1 MFRHYFAIVIISPLA
16 KLLKK
21 PGQSAGFFISAPRNG
36 RNRDAQHAR
45 KDPGLW
51 AALVPGCLP
60 INPNSMPPAC
70 LFLIAALRVVYGG
83 GTRRQMMLEGAL
95 CGLITLALV
104 PLLEWMGLPQ
114 GMATFAGGMVGFM
127 GVEKLRG
134 YSDMFMSR
142 KAQG

>member
-1 MFRHYFAIVIISPLA
+1 MAVDATPKPILF
-16 KLLKK
+16 LLDREFEDGQL
-21 PGQSAGFFISAPRNG
+21 PGQRFFCRHS
-36 RNRDAQHAR
+36 
-45 KDPGLW
+45 L
-51 AALVPGCLP
+51 L
-60 INPNSMPPAC
+60 
-70 LFLIAALRVVYGG
+70 
-83 GTRRQMMLEGAL
+83 LEGAL

-134 YSDMFMSR
+134 YSDVFMSR

>member
-1 MFRHYFAIVIISPLA
+1 M
-16 KLLKK
+16 
-21 PGQSAGFFISAPRNG
+21 APMPE
-36 RNRDAQHAR
+36 

-51 AALVPGCLP
+51 AAL
-60 INPNSMPPAC
+60 
-70 LFLIAALRVVYGG
+70 IAWVIAHQPQLYAAGLSVAIAVFRVMYGG
-83 GTRRQMMLEGAL
+83 GNRRQMLLEGAL

-104 PLLEWMGLPQ
+104 PLLEWMGLPP

-134 YSDMFMSR
+134 YSDLFLSR

>member
-1 MFRHYFAIVIISPLA
+1 MGHMTE
-16 KLLKK
+16 
-21 PGQSAGFFISAPRNG
+21 
-36 RNRDAQHAR
+36 

-51 AALVPGCLP
+51 AAL
-60 INPNSMPPAC
+60 
-70 LFLIAALRVVYGG
+70 IAWVIAHQPHLGAAGLSVAIAVLRVVYGEG
-83 GTRRQMMLEGAL
+83 NRRQVLLEGAL

-114 GMATFAGGMVGFM
+114 GMATFAGGAVGFM

-134 YSDMFMSR
+134 YSDQFLSR

>member
-1 MFRHYFAIVIISPLA
+1 MAHMPE
-16 KLLKK
+16 
-21 PGQSAGFFISAPRNG
+21 
-36 RNRDAQHAR
+36 

-51 AALVPGCLP
+51 AAL
-60 INPNSMPPAC
+60 
-70 LFLIAALRVVYGG
+70 IAWVIAHQPQLGAAGLSVAIAVFRVMYGG
-83 GTRRQMMLEGAL
+83 GNRRQMLLEGAL

-134 YSDMFMSR
+134 YSDLFLSR

>member
-1 MFRHYFAIVIISPLA
+1 MAHMSE
-16 KLLKK
+16 
-21 PGQSAGFFISAPRNG
+21 
-36 RNRDAQHAR
+36 

-51 AALVPGCLP
+51 AALITWVIAHQPQLSAAGL
-60 INPNSMPPAC
+60 SVV
-70 LFLIAALRVVYGG
+70 IAALRVVYGG

-104 PLLEWMGLPQ
+104 PLLAWMGLPQ

-127 GVEKLRG
+127 GVERLRS
-134 YSDMFMSR
+134 YSDLFLSR

>member
-1 MFRHYFAIVIISPLA
+1 MAHMPE
-16 KLLKK
+16 
-21 PGQSAGFFISAPRNG
+21 
-36 RNRDAQHAR
+36 

-51 AALVPGCLP
+51 AAL
-60 INPNSMPPAC
+60 
-70 LFLIAALRVVYGG
+70 IAWVFAHQPQLYAAGLSVAIAVLRVVYGG
-83 GTRRQMMLEGAL
+83 GTRRQMFLEGAL

-134 YSDMFMSR
+134 YSDLFLSR

>member
-1 MFRHYFAIVIISPLA
+1 MPNM
-16 KLLKK
+16 
-21 PGQSAGFFISAPRNG
+21 PE
-36 RNRDAQHAR
+36 

-51 AALVPGCLP
+51 AAVLTWVLAHQPQLYAAGL
-60 INPNSMPPAC
+60 SVA
-70 LFLIAALRVVYGG
+70 IAVLRVVYGG
-83 GTRRQMMLEGAL
+83 GTRRQMFLEGAL

-127 GVEKLRG
+127 GVEKLRS
-134 YSDMFMSR
+134 YSDLFLSR